1 MIVQSNEHPSSIQHL
16 VQSNNLVIIGRP
28 PGLQPCPNALPEQI
42 QNILNIFSLP
52 DDLIL
57 QTRLVEDVL
66 CSELWDC

>member
-16 VQSNNLVIIGRP
+16 VRSNNLVIIGRP
-28 PGLQPCPNALPEQI
+28 PGLQPCPNVLPEQI